1 MSAKSEFGRR
11 ATVSALDIGSGEF
24 VEFNQTNTNYYD
36 FAQAGLSSGS
46 IPVVFPPQH
55 FENHVLNDGGTVW
68 NVNIDSALNQCRN
81 MGASNEEITLDVVV
95 VAYDFPPE
103 AEVSTTLRNYM
114 AARDIKQYYFS
125 KGIDTGIE
133 AEMRAAVGVNFRYY
147 FQEHGML
154 CSPNSLNFD
163 GDATWCMQESGRRD
177 AQNALAIGQD
187 NIAKSMK
194 EWNADK
200 TL

>member
-1 MSAKSEFGRR
+1 
-11 ATVSALDIGSGEF
+11 
-24 VEFNQTNTNYYD
+24 
-36 FAQAGLSSGS
+36 
-46 IPVVFPPQH
+46 
-55 FENHVLNDGGTVW
+55 
-68 NVNIDSALNQCRN
+68 
-81 MGASNEEITLDVVV
+81 
-95 VAYDFPPE
+95 
-103 AEVSTTLRNYM
+103 
-114 AARDIKQYYFS
+114 
-125 KGIDTGIE
+125 
-133 AEMRAAVGVNFRYY
+133 MRAAVGVNFRYY

-154 CSPNSLNFD
+154 CGPGQLNFD